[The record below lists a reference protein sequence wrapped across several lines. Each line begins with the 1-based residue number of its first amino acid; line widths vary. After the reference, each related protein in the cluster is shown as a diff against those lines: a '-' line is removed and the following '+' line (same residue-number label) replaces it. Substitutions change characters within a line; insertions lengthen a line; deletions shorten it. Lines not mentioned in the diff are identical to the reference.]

1 MAGDILPRSLL
12 LDHVRRQTDLALQL
26 GNQLQTRAEIITGTI
41 SILLTIA
48 GVLIAA
54 GSPIFERIDDHGY
67 AGHASAAFILL
78 LVSLAFAIVAAVP
91 RKLELTKASWLRS
104 VALDDEVLVAMNP
117 KEVIDLMA
125 PVIHRLDGAEID
137 VFDKLRS
144 STSLRGHLLY
154 AALVSLGVATA
165 LVAWIAYHIRP

>member
-1 MAGDILPRSLL
+1 VADDILPRSLL
-12 LDHVRRQTDLALQL
+12 LDHVRRQTDLTLQL
-26 GNQLQTRAEIITGTI
+26 GSQLQTRAEIITGTI

-54 GSPIFERIDDHGY
+54 ESPIFERLDDHGY
-67 AGHASAAFILL
+67 EGHASATFILL

-91 RKLELTKASWLRS
+91 RKMVLTKASWLRA
-104 VALDDEVLVAMNP
+104 VALDDEVLVPMTP
-117 KEVIDLMA
+117 EEVIDLMA

-137 VFDKLRS
+137 AFDKLRS
-144 STSLRGHLLY
+144 STSLRGYLLY
-154 AALVSLGVATA
+154 ASLVSLGIATA